1 MYEENNRLATSTM
14 VICLIVRAD
23 SGPADCDFKSGL
35 STMQEQF
42 LFENDSCKYLPA
54 ILESSL

>member
-23 SGPADCDFKSGL
+23 SGPADCDSSRMIAANIF
-35 STMQEQF
+35 QQF
-42 LFENDSCKYLPA
+42 LKARFNTH
-54 ILESSL
+54 IHM